1 MDFSHLA
8 DSRTLAINQA
18 SFDLATNASRHRKHR
33 KHRKDMEGP
42 RKDLVSISSISSIS
56 IASLSQQRCRRWQG
70 IHLGT
75 AHPFAV
81 ASDTV
86 PKPPDAPGCLEPFLN
101 FKMRRYAESWSSSS
115 KMFQACNGNCF
126 GWCSNNATDDA
137 SLGSAGPV
145 LMLNLTQTHFLVSNC
160 RDSQRSRRLENSG
173 LLQRPLNGRNA
184 AN

>member
-33 KHRKDMEGP
+33 KHRKD
-42 RKDLVSISSISSIS
+42 LVSISSIS

-86 PKPPDAPGCLEPFLN
+86 PMPDAPGCLEPFLN

-160 RDSQRSRRLENSG
+160 RDSQRSRHLENSG

>member
-1 MDFSHLA
+1 LDFSHLA
-8 DSRTLAINQA
+8 DSRSVSWSLAINQA
-18 SFDLATNASRHRKHR
+18 SFDLATNASRHRK
-33 KHRKDMEGP
+33 DMEGP
-42 RKDLVSISSISSIS
+42 RVHFHFVPQPATL
-56 IASLSQQRCRRWQG
+56 Q
-70 IHLGT
+70 
-75 AHPFAV
+75 AV
-81 ASDTV
+81 ARD
-86 PKPPDAPGCLEPFLN
+86 PPRYSTDAPGCPRMPRTFSER

-173 LLQRPLNGRNA
+173 LLRRPLNGRNA